1 MAEHR
6 PCKLEI
12 VGSSPA
18 QGSSFF
24 LKLGVFFA
32 WCCYMYVYIKEGIQ
46 SVSLLSPAHQ
56 KRLCSKGAGGF
67 GLINGSM
74 AC

>member
-24 LKLGVFFA
+24 LKLGVCFA
-32 WCCYMYVYIKEGIQ
+32 WSCYMYVYIKE

-56 KRLCSKGAGGF
+56 RRLCSKGAGGF
-67 GLINGSM
+67 GLLNGSM